1 MENMGSNERIIVVMS
16 GGLCGGFH
24 SRKHKLVEY
33 LELFVLF
40 VCMSLLLNINT
51 ALAHYDPHDGSENT
65 TTAKDVMQTTAADR
79 GEKLKNFVMH
89 ASLHLHG
96 SSSFTESLNLLNSFR
111 DEGQWRSGSVYLIL
125 LTKAGGV
132 YVHPGNRNL
141 EDEDWSKKL
150 TGCNGESWSEL
161 LSKGNGGCVK
171 HVGQD
176 DKVPTGYALP
186 TSGQFVPFSNPNPYA
201 GKEFVLVGG
210 LDYSP
215 EPEDPHPTFNDLKE
229 SVINSFLD
237 LTPSVR
243 DDPAECAS
251 IFSTGQN
258 DADNPAE
265 CAELIAKRL
274 DQAITPEIN
283 ASDVHTQGHLQ
294 DFLRNAIRIIS
305 VSSHLEL
312 LDSVILRR
320 IFRYEGGPWRN
331 GSTYIY
337 IMDDEGNVVF
347 NGANRNIE
355 QTDLW
360 NFKGQEGEEQTDD
373 ERNCQSED
381 YPYEF
386 FIRRIIRVAKCKPEG
401 GFVLYNWDDPRIVGD
416 EPADAGTAG
425 GGSSKLGYAV
435 AFDQGGCENS
445 PTSSCRT
452 YIFGTGLYFSQEEE
466 VDDDGGCSL
475 AGAERATFGN
485 LANSLLLIF
494 LLLVSAVLLK
504 DASGWFS
511 RKSRQ

>member
-1 MENMGSNERIIVVMS
+1 MDNNENITT
-16 GGLCGGFH
+16 LCQVPCLAVSFENPL
-24 SRKHKLVEY
+24 KLVEY
-33 LELFVLF
+33 LSFFVLF
-40 VCMSLLLNINT
+40 VCISLLLNINT
-51 ALAHYDPHDGSENT
+51 ALAHYDPHDGSENA
-65 TTAKDVMQTTAADR
+65 TTAKDVIQATAADR
-79 GEKLKNFVMH
+79 GEKLRNFVKH
-89 ASLHLHG
+89 ASLHLSG

-111 DEGQWRSGSVYLIL
+111 NEGQWRSGSVYLIL
-125 LTKAGGV
+125 LTKAGGI

-150 TGCNGESWSEL
+150 TGCNGESWREL
-161 LSKGNGGCVK
+161 LGKGNGGCVK
-171 HVGQD
+171 YVGQD
-176 DKVPTGYALP
+176 GKVPTGYALP
-186 TSGQFVPFSNPNPYA
+186 TSGQFVPFSNPDSYE

-215 EPEDPHPTFNDLKE
+215 EPEDSHPTFNDLKQ
-229 SVINSFLD
+229 SVISSFLD
-237 LTPSVR
+237 RTPSIR
-243 DDPAECAS
+243 DNPAECAN
-251 IFSTGQN
+251 IFSTGQS

-294 DFLRNAIRIIS
+294 DFLRNAIRLI
-305 VSSHLEL
+305 VASSQLEL
-312 LDSVILRR
+312 LDPVILRR
-320 IFRYEGGPWRN
+320 IFRYEGGPWRS

-360 NFKGQEGEEQTDD
+360 NFEGQEGEEQTDD

-381 YPYEF
+381 YSYEF

-401 GFVLYNWDDPRIVGD
+401 GFVLYNWDNPRIVGD
-416 EPADAGTAG
+416 EPADPDTAG

-435 AFDQGGCENS
+435 EFNQGGCENS
-445 PTSSCRT
+445 STSSCRT

-466 VDDDGGCSL
+466 VDDDGRGSGCSL
-475 AGAERATFGN
+475 AGGEATFGN
-485 LANSLLLIF
+485 LASSLLLIF